1 MGFDLVLEEK
11 VLLKRG
17 PFLNAGKTYK
27 EEWTEL
33 MLNIFGAW
41 LFENYISGADGS
53 GRKEWN
59 MGTYGPE

>member
-11 VLLKRG
+11 VQLKRWQ
-17 PFLNAGKTYK
+17 FLNAGKTYK
-27 EEWTEL
+27 EECTEH
-33 MLNIFGAW
+33 MLNIFRAW

-53 GRKEWN
+53 CRKEWN